1 MRGNPMNYE
10 LFVLA
15 AITRLEYPSTKQI
28 VIATGISERKVQNVI
43 KSLSSDLS
51 IEIIRKKI
59 GRSNYFVI
67 KNWGVFE
74 SGHILKNKLDAIELK
89 KDSEFMS
96 LPQKPKPLLLTTF
109 SKKHNHFEKTKARN
123 FKESMRLEGYSI
135 NVESCPVDKSKRKLL
150 QEELIK
156 KYSQYKD
163 QKSSN
168 KLKAYG

>member
-1 MRGNPMNYE
+1 MRGKPVNYE

-28 VIATGISERKVQNVI
+28 VIATGISERKIQNVI

-51 IEIIRKKI
+51 MKIIRKKI

-74 SGHILKNKLDAIELK
+74 SGNVLKKKLDAIELK
-89 KDSEFMS
+89 KDGEFMS
-96 LPQKPKPLLLTTF
+96 LPQKSKPILLTTF
-109 SKKHNHFEKTKARN
+109 SEKHDHFEKVKTHN

-135 NVESCPVDKSKRKLL
+135 NIENCPVEKSERKLFR
-150 QEELIK
+150 EELIK
-156 KYSQYKD
+156 KYSQYKVI
-163 QKSSN
+163 S
-168 KLKAYG
+168 KAYG

>member
-1 MRGNPMNYE
+1 VNYE

-15 AITRLEYPSTKQI
+15 AITRLKYPSTKQI

-51 IEIIRKKI
+51 IKIIRKKI

-74 SGHILKNKLDAIELK
+74 SGNALKKKLDAIELK
-89 KDSEFMS
+89 RDEFMS
-96 LPQKPKPLLLTTF
+96 LPQKPKPILLTTF
-109 SKKHNHFEKTKARN
+109 SEKHDHFEKVKTHN

-135 NVESCPVDKSKRKLL
+135 NIENCPVEKSERKLFR
-150 QEELIK
+150 EGLIK
-156 KYSQYKD
+156 KYSQYKVI
-163 QKSSN
+163 S
-168 KLKAYG
+168 KAYG